1 MKKIIFISF
10 ILLSYSFNGFSQ
22 VFSNSTASAAG
33 SWNGTLT
40 KTVTVSGLSNLNAG
54 IFELVQV
61 NLHMGDDAN
70 TRNYNNY
77 RITLTKGTTSIELV
91 AVGGF
96 PNSTVKQINTKFRYN
111 TYLKRLFEHG
121 GTAEPFGIGYYRSQ
135 DNYTG
140 FNGIDPNGVWTIN
153 ITETSTATGGRFN
166 KVDLIF
172 KSPFTVQDYTTL
184 NSYDNCSTPY
194 CLGTAEIIVASN
206 NGFTNQPGDMF
217 NSNTASCSWNA
228 AQNNSAWFKFRA
240 VQSAVGITISGITGN
255 LQILAIDAG
264 IDNNPCT
271 PADNILLT
279 GGCPTLSSNDTYS
292 SPQYLNGSTKNNQLN
307 LSGLTIGK
315 YYHFIVDGSGASVS
329 PFYIET
335 TGTSFDCSNCSLNA
349 TLGSNSPVCA
359 NGTLNLTCN
368 DGTSWSWT
376 GPNGFTSISQN
387 PTLNNVTSLASG
399 TYTVAITDNNGCTDT
414 KSIDV
419 VVNSF
424 VTPTFNTPSPVC
436 IGSTLNPLPATSNN
450 GIQGEWSPALNNSAT
465 TIYTFT
471 PNPGQ
476 CASTTTL
483 TITVNNCDF
492 GPYATAVWMDD
503 CTDLGDGK
511 FYNTTGGGAD
521 LINQDPGNTFIK
533 DFGVHIENSSSLIF
547 RGGEVKTY
555 KNGGTNVCG
564 TKMYYRYYLTSSAAG
579 AFIPRNLA
587 FFSDCNT
594 GISEFTNG
602 GGPCVAGQQKWQCVS
617 QPGCDTPVN
626 LTLVPPG
633 DYTLEVYYDVT
644 GDFNSTT
651 QCDDTIILNNGGTN
665 YKANFSII
673 ALPTLSNTNPT
684 TCNGTEGSIT
694 ISGLKANEIYSI
706 TYNFNTSPV
715 GPNNFTSNN
724 NGEILI
730 SNLGIGTYSNF
741 SFVINSCTTILPSS
755 VTLQNPVITPVFS
768 TPNPFCFGASLPVSV
783 IPTTSN
789 NGITGSW
796 LPALNNT
803 ATTNYTFTPDSGQC
817 ATTTN
822 LTVVINPDITGT
834 TNANPNTVCNAS
846 SSSCTP
852 TGTKVVINEVMH
864 FPLTAQGLVATGTEY
879 IELYNPTCSP
889 IDLSCYTIATAAR
902 PNSNPGSTLSRGGTI
917 ILPSGTILAPKSHYV
932 IGTSTSSSNLANI
945 DYNTTLTSNYCSI
958 NQFVLANGDGWVSLN
973 DANGTPV
980 DAIYWTVGTN
990 ESSKITTD
998 DDLDDAPCIPTS
1010 LGACNTSSLTLLSA
1024 KAIHQ
1029 LNPSLI
1035 NYVGQTTLQG
1045 LSSTGNTFS
1054 RIPDGGTWQRDIT
1067 GSINLIN
1074 CNNGICD
1081 TPATS
1086 TCNGSATVTIT
1097 QGSGNYSYLWN
1108 DPQAQTTATAN
1119 NLCAG
1124 NYCVTVTDLDT
1135 NCTQQFC
1142 VTVSDNIPNVT
1153 PTFSFGTTLSICSGV
1168 TVPVLP
1174 TSSSNSITGSWS
1186 PAIVDNANNGTY
1198 TFTPDAGQCANTS
1211 TFTVTI
1217 TPQTTPTFAFGTS
1230 LTACQGDVSIQ
1241 VLLPTLSNNS
1251 ISGTWNPS
1259 TIDYSILGQT
1269 IYTFTPD
1276 AGQCANITTFTVTI
1290 NPQTTPTFSFGTTL
1304 SICSGGIVPTL
1315 PTTSSNSI
1323 TGTWSPAIVDNANN
1337 GTYTFTPNSSSSSS
1351 PNLIVNGDFSQG
1363 NSNFSTDYQFITNA
1377 GQSGVQRAY
1386 GIVSA
1391 ANSWFQF
1398 FPSCISNAPSG
1409 GNMMVVDGSTSN
1421 AGNDKVWGQTVTVLP
1436 NKTYTFSY
1444 WLQTIATPNQASIE
1458 VKINGTSI
1466 GTALAPNT
1474 NCQTT
1479 QYTYQW
1485 NSDSNTTAQIEIFDR
1500 VFIANGN
1507 DFSLDDISLVENSP
1521 QCASSTTL
1529 TVTITPQTTPTFSFG
1544 TSSSICSGGIVP
1556 SLPTTSSNSITGSWS
1571 PAIVD
1576 NANNGTYTFTPNTG
1590 QCANTTTF
1598 TVTITPQITP
1608 TFTFGTTLS
1617 ICEGD
1622 SVPTLPNTSSNSLTG
1637 TWSPAVVDNANNG
1650 TYTFTPNIGQCATT
1664 SSFTVIVTQKLTPTF
1679 GFGTSQTA
1687 CQGVSAQVL
1696 LPTTSDNSITG
1707 SWNPSTIDY
1716 SIIGQTVY
1724 TFTPNSGQCAFNTTL
1739 TVTVNTI
1746 PQFTISGG
1754 CDGEKY
1760 VLQIVEENQNINLVE
1775 WYFNDTMIGQG
1786 NSIVITGE
1794 GTYTAVVTNA
1804 DTCDNSAQFVVS
1816 NDYCLIQKG
1825 ISVNNDG
1832 FNDVF
1837 ELTNLDVNY
1846 LQIFNRYGMEV
1857 YSKRNYTNEWGGNSN
1872 DGDELPDGTY
1882 YYVIEQRS
1890 GTVKTGWIYIN
1901 RAQ

>member
-70 TRNYNNY
+70 TRNYNTY
-77 RITLTKGTTSIELV
+77 RITLTKGTTSIDLV
-91 AVGGF
+91 STGGL
-96 PNSTVKQINTKFRYN
+96 PNSQVKQINTKFRYN
-111 TYLKRLFEHG
+111 PYLRRLFEHG
-121 GTAEPFGIGYYRSQ
+121 GTAEPFSIGYYRSQ
-135 DNYTG
+135 DNYSA
-140 FNGIDPNGVWTIN
+140 FNGIDPNGDWTVT
-153 ITETSTATGGRFN
+153 ITETSFATGGRFN
-166 KVDLIF
+166 KIDLVF
-172 KSPFTVQDYTTL
+172 KSPYTVQDYTTL
-184 NSYDNCSTPY
+184 TSYDNCATPY

-206 NGFTNQPGDMF
+206 NGFTNQPGDMY
-217 NSNTASCSWNA
+217 NPNTTSCSWNA
-228 AQNNSAWFKFRA
+228 AQNNSAFFKFRA
-240 VQSAVGITISGITGN
+240 AQTSGSITISGISGN

-264 IDNNPCT
+264 PDNNPCT
-271 PADNILLT
+271 AADNIVLN
-279 GGCPTLSSNDTYS
+279 GGCPTLSINDTYS
-292 SPQYLNGSTKNNQLN
+292 SPQYTNGSTKNNQLN
-307 LSGLTIGK
+307 FSGLTVGEF
-315 YYHFIVDGSGASVS
+315 YYFIVDGTSSSVS

-335 TGTSFDCSNCSLNA
+335 IGTSFDCSNCDLNA
-349 TLGSNSPVCA
+349 TLGSNSPVCE
-359 NGTLNLTCN
+359 NNTLNLTCS
-368 DGTSWSWT
+368 DGSIWAWT
-376 GPNGFTSISQN
+376 GPDGFTSISQN

-424 VTPTFNTPSPVC
+424 VAPTFNTPSPVC
-436 IGSTLNPLPATSNN
+436 IGSTLNPLPTTSNN
-450 GIQGEWSPALNNSAT
+450 GIQGEWSPALNNST
-465 TIYTFT
+465 PTIYTFT
-471 PNPGQ
+471 PNLGE

-521 LINQDPGNTFIK
+521 LVNQEPGNTFIK
-533 DFGVHIENSSSLIF
+533 DFGVHVENSSTLIL
-547 RGGEVKTY
+547 RGAEVKTY

-564 TKMYYRYYLTSSAAG
+564 TKMYYRYYLTSAAAG

-673 ALPTLSNTNPT
+673 ASPTLSSSNPT
-684 TCNGTEGSIT
+684 TCNGSEGSIT
-694 ISGLKANEIYSI
+694 ISGLKANDVYVVS
-706 TYNFNTSPV
+706 YNFNTTPV

-768 TPNPFCFGASLPVSV
+768 TPNPFCFGASLPDSV
-783 IPTTSN
+783 FPTTSN
-789 NGITGSW
+789 NGIAGSW

-803 ATTNYTFTPDSGQC
+803 ATTNYTFNPDANQC

-822 LTVVINPDITGT
+822 LTVVINPEITGT
-834 TNANPNTVCNAS
+834 TNSNPNTVCNAS
-846 SSSCTP
+846 SSICTP

-902 PNSNPGSTLSRGGTI
+902 PNSNPGSILSIGGTI

-932 IGTSTSSSNLANI
+932 IGSSSSSSNLVNI

-980 DAIYWTVGTN
+980 DAIYWTVGAN

-998 DDLDDAPCIPTS
+998 DDLDDAPCIPS
-1010 LGACNTSSLTLLSA
+1010 SVGACNTSSLTLLSA
-1024 KAIHQ
+1024 KDIHQ

-1054 RIPDGGTWQRDIT
+1054 RIPDGGAWQRDIP

-1108 DPQAQTTATAN
+1108 DPQAQTTATAT
-1119 NLCAG
+1119 NLCTG

-1153 PTFSFGTTLSICSGV
+1153 PI
-1168 TVPVLP
+1168 
-1174 TSSSNSITGSWS
+1174 
-1186 PAIVDNANNGTY
+1186 
-1198 TFTPDAGQCANTS
+1198 
-1211 TFTVTI
+1211 
-1217 TPQTTPTFAFGTS
+1217 
-1230 LTACQGDVSIQ
+1230 
-1241 VLLPTLSNNS
+1241 
-1251 ISGTWNPS
+1251 
-1259 TIDYSILGQT
+1259 
-1269 IYTFTPD
+1269 
-1276 AGQCANITTFTVTI
+1276 
-1290 NPQTTPTFSFGTTL
+1290 
-1304 SICSGGIVPTL
+1304 
-1315 PTTSSNSI
+1315 
-1323 TGTWSPAIVDNANN
+1323 
-1337 GTYTFTPNSSSSSS
+1337 
-1351 PNLIVNGDFSQG
+1351 
-1363 NSNFSTDYQFITNA
+1363 
-1377 GQSGVQRAY
+1377 
-1386 GIVSA
+1386 
-1391 ANSWFQF
+1391 
-1398 FPSCISNAPSG
+1398 
-1409 GNMMVVDGSTSN
+1409 
-1421 AGNDKVWGQTVTVLP
+1421 
-1436 NKTYTFSY
+1436 
-1444 WLQTIATPNQASIE
+1444 
-1458 VKINGTSI
+1458 
-1466 GTALAPNT
+1466 
-1474 NCQTT
+1474 
-1479 QYTYQW
+1479 
-1485 NSDSNTTAQIEIFDR
+1485 
-1500 VFIANGN
+1500 
-1507 DFSLDDISLVENSP
+1507 
-1521 QCASSTTL
+1521 
-1529 TVTITPQTTPTFSFG
+1529 FSFG
-1544 TSSSICSGGIVP
+1544 TS
-1556 SLPTTSSNSITGSWS
+1556 L
-1571 PAIVD
+1571 
-1576 NANNGTYTFTPNTG
+1576 
-1590 QCANTTTF
+1590 
-1598 TVTITPQITP
+1598 
-1608 TFTFGTTLS
+1608 
-1617 ICEGD
+1617 
-1622 SVPTLPNTSSNSLTG
+1622 
-1637 TWSPAVVDNANNG
+1637 
-1650 TYTFTPNIGQCATT
+1650 
-1664 SSFTVIVTQKLTPTF
+1664 
-1679 GFGTSQTA
+1679 TA

-1716 SIIGQTVY
+1716 SIVGPTVY

-1754 CDGEKY
+1754 CDGEDY
-1760 VLQIVEENQNINLVE
+1760 VLQIAQQSQNVTNVK
-1775 WYFNDTMIGQG
+1775 WYFNNVLIGQG
-1786 NSIVITGE
+1786 TSIIISDE
-1794 GTYTAVVTNA
+1794 GLYTAVVTNA
-1804 DTCDNSAQFVVS
+1804 NNCQSDADINVTNSFCSIPKGVS
-1816 NDYCLIQKG
+1816 A
-1825 ISVNNDG
+1825 NNDDL
-1832 FNDVF
+1832 NDFF
-1837 ELTNLDVNY
+1837 ELSNLDVKK
-1846 LQIFNRYGMEV
+1846 LQIFNRYGMLI
-1857 YSKRNYTNEWGGNSN
+1857 YTKNNYTNEWGGQS
-1872 DGDELPDGTY
+1872 DTGDQVPDGTY

-1890 GTVKTGWIYIN
+1890 GKVKSGWVYLI
-1901 RAQ
+1901 RQR